1 VEASN
6 RHASDSKSRR
16 IMACAQWPSSL
27 GSPSL
32 PRLRTLRF
40 FAGCRVLSV
49 RFLVNIT
56 VRSRLCLLACCF
68 SYPNTPS
75 KSTLR
80 LFTSNPSLDSFFFV
94 RRVHYSTPI
103 NLQVRSYSPPR
114 AIDVY
119 AYAYFHLADALL
131 HSPALLPFQLVYNII
146 VSLFSPPCAELLS
159 NKLLHDCLCR
169 SGFVVSTFGQPP
181 AIGILHSSTT
191 LPIFSFVRC
200 AARFSRRKALPS
212 SLHFTCSSVRRS
224 FASVSSSLLTRLHF
238 ALS

>member
-1 VEASN
+1 MEASN
-6 RHASDSKSRR
+6 RHAADSKSHGLCSIAVVARV
-16 IMACAQWPSSL
+16 AVATPAPDTSL
-27 GSPSL
+27 LRWLPGAFCSL
-32 PRLRTLRF
+32 PRQHH
-40 FAGCRVLSV
+40 
-49 RFLVNIT
+49 
-56 VRSRLCLLACCF
+56 RSLASLLACLLLLP
-68 SYPNTPS
+68 STDTSS

-94 RRVHYSTPI
+94 HRVHYSTPI

-114 AIDVY
+114 AIGAN

-146 VSLFSPPCAELLS
+146 VSLFPPPCAELLS
-159 NKLLHDCLCR
+159 NKPLHDCLCR
-169 SGFVVSTFGQPP
+169 SGFVFSTFGQPP
-181 AIGILHSSTT
+181 AIGILHSSAT

-200 AARFSRRKALPS
+200 AARFPRRKALPS